1 MVKLV
6 GTVVSPMI
14 PGELLT
20 VRRVMAPAL
29 GLQPK
34 VFVALPEPSVAAK
47 EIVRGFVVHVTF
59 GVVSVDEGRI
69 TAVYA
74 TPRAEATA
82 APTRMYASKRVI
94 GSFKR
99 TVLLVPQT

>member
-1 MVKLV
+1 
-6 GTVVSPMI
+6 MI
-14 PGELLT
+14 PGELFT
-20 VRRVMAPAL
+20 VRREMAPVL
-29 GLQPK
+29 GLQLNMS
-34 VFVALPEPSVAAK
+34 VALPEPSVAAK
-47 EIVRGFVVHVTF
+47 EMVSGFVVHVTF

-74 TPRAEATA
+74 TPRADATA

-99 TVLLVPQT
+99 IVLLVPTT

>member
-1 MVKLV
+1 MKLV
-6 GTVVSPMI
+6 GTVVIPTI
-14 PGELLT
+14 PGEVLMVL
-20 VRRVMAPAL
+20 REMAPAL
-29 GLQPK
+29 GLQLK
-34 VFVALPEPSVAAK
+34 VSVALPDPSVAAK

-74 TPRAEATA
+74 TPSAEATA
-82 APTRMYASKRVI
+82 APTRMYATKRVI

-99 TVLLVPQT
+99 TVLLGPQT

>member
-1 MVKLV
+1 MKLA
-6 GTVVSPMI
+6 GTVVNPTI

-20 VRRVMAPAL
+20 VRRVIAPVL
-29 GLQPK
+29 GLQLK
-34 VFVALPEPSVAAK
+34 VSVALPEPSVAAK

-59 GVVSVDEGRI
+59 GVVSVDEGSI
-69 TAVYA
+69 TVVYA
-74 TPRAEATA
+74 TPKADATA

-99 TVLLVPQT
+99 IVLLVPTT

>member
-1 MVKLV
+1 
-6 GTVVSPMI
+6 
-14 PGELLT
+14 
-20 VRRVMAPAL
+20 MAPVL
-29 GLQPK
+29 GLQLNMS
-34 VFVALPEPSVAAK
+34 VALPEPSVAAK
-47 EIVRGFVVHVTF
+47 EMVSGFVVHVTF

-74 TPRAEATA
+74 TPRADATA

-99 TVLLVPQT
+99 IVLLVSTT

>member
-1 MVKLV
+1 
-6 GTVVSPMI
+6 
-14 PGELLT
+14 
-20 VRRVMAPAL
+20 
-29 GLQPK
+29 
-34 VFVALPEPSVAAK
+34 
-47 EIVRGFVVHVTF
+47 VTF